1 MADAVQTTGTSKRRS
16 RFSIIAGFIW
26 ASLVAGALVAL
37 SQMSILPEGPDEWT
51 YDWRTLFLSPEAE
64 SARDDIAI
72 IVINEESMAEY
83 DYVSPVDRGLMSS
96 LLTGLDAADPK
107 VIGIDFIYDRKS
119 EDAKTQALIET
130 MRSIEAPVVF
140 GAIDRRVRGFS
151 DENLDYQQNF
161 IAETGRDAGHV
172 FFAREQETLKIG
184 DQVVRFMGEDSPEPP
199 YLPSFAQL
207 IAEKAGIPPHQ
218 PETPYISW
226 LLPPSGDD
234 LFTLFRIPRH
244 EPGSPPDVILPESW
258 RPALKDK
265 IVLIGGDFVARDK
278 HLTPLSIIDGARL
291 PGVMVHAQIL
301 AQLIDGREI
310 RTIGWPSELILLLTV
325 AFVGYM
331 FSYRWQIRKY
341 DWLTYF
347 VGLGVLVTV
356 GIITFSAYSLILP
369 STTLFFAWTLGIT
382 GGHYLPGVMKET
394 RLAG

>member
-1 MADAVQTTGTSKRRS
+1 MAEAVQTTGVTKRRS
-16 RFSIIAGFIW
+16 RFYLLTGFVW
-26 ASLVAGALVAL
+26 SLIVAGALVAL
-37 SQMSILPEGPDEWT
+37 SQASFLPEGPDEWT

-64 SARDDIAI
+64 SARSDIAI

-83 DYVSPVDRGLMSS
+83 DYVSPVDRGLMAS
-96 LLTGLDAADPK
+96 LLTGLDAAQPK

-119 EDAKTQALIET
+119 EDAKTQTLVDT
-130 MRSIEAPVVF
+130 MKTINSPVVF

-151 DENLDYQQNF
+151 EENFDYQQNF

-199 YLPSFAQL
+199 HLPGFAQL
-207 IAEKAGIPPHQ
+207 VADKAGIAPHT
-218 PETPYISW
+218 PETPFISW
-226 LLPPSGDD
+226 QLPPPGDD

-244 EPGSPPDVILPESW
+244 EPGSPPDVVLPESW

-278 HLTPLSIIDGARL
+278 HLTPLSILDGARL

-310 RTIGWPSELILLLTV
+310 RTIDWPTEMILLLIV
-325 AFVGYM
+325 AFAGYL
-331 FSYRWQIRKY
+331 FSRRWQIRKY
-341 DWLTYF
+341 DWFLYF
-347 VGLGVLVTV
+347 VGIFVLVII
-356 GIITFSAYSLILP
+356 GIVMFWAYSLIAP
-369 STTLFFAWTLGIT
+369 STTLFFAWTLGVT
-382 GGHYLPGVMKET
+382 GGHYLPRLTKESQ
-394 RLAG
+394 LAG